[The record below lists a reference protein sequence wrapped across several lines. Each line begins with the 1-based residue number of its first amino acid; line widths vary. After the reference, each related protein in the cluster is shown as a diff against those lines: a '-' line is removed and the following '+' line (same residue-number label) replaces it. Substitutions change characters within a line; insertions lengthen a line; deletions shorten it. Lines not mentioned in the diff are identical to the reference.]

1 MNNYRSLYSVKFLL
15 VIVSL
20 LIFFSTNILSADG
33 KKWDGRKYPFKL
45 LNPAKPNSE
54 TNPFIIDTAGK
65 LAYFGELAKAN
76 LDMVAYGKKNGLTGL
91 NYAFVKNYI
100 KLTADLD
107 MNGSRFEFPS
117 IKSNGSF
124 FDGGGHVIS
133 NLNISDRTT
142 PPNISSDTGDAEI
155 ELALFQSAGTIKNL
169 TIGKGS
175 KITYHGVEKK
185 LTLKVYAAALAVEA
199 DEIDNCHSEAVVTVK
214 GKGDSYM
221 AGLVVRCRFAL
232 TNSSNRGSVLF
243 EGDVIDSRMK
253 NLRGKISP
261 GNLQVS
267 GVCTQPAKNIS
278 GCYNSG
284 SVTVRTSGEEICVGG
299 ISSILVNNECSNVYN
314 TGAISISAS
323 GNIRFLKVGGL
334 FGVGMSSPR
343 LTGFNQKF
351 VETGQIYNSG
361 NITVNAKTAEQII
374 VGGLSGSNENARFAS
389 STFAFGGVYGFIN
402 TYNTGNISVS
412 ATGKAEIYTGGIV
425 GNNAMIINSYN
436 TGNVSGSSAKDG
448 ILYVGGLGG
457 SDVYVQN
464 SYNIGS
470 VTAKGTG
477 TNQSGGLMGN
487 AGVRWGEN
495 DKTLYAILNG
505 FWLKQ
510 TKPNGINSG
519 LKYAKGSYYYIRK
532 SDKKKNTL
540 DTALDLMSAL
550 DKEKADPNEM
560 EEESFYGTVY
570 SFDSPSAKVM
580 IRTDDDPKKR
590 KDLEGTLLYNLN
602 MMAEEKSSRHYR
614 KWIIDGSN
622 SGYPIL
628 SDKYYAEP
636 VDKVAEE
643 RMKTLPKP
651 DGATSKKIAGVYYG
665 EHRHW
670 TSQVGLYADGT
681 VKLAKTGETGTWSF
695 DGKNLVIKWKNY
707 DPETLVEI
715 GPGIFTCRSYKFLLR
730 KYK

>member
-267 GVCTQPAKNIS
+267 GLCTQPSKNIS
-278 GCYNSG
+278 RCYNSG
-284 SVTVRTSGEEICVGG
+284 SVTVKASGDEICVGG
-299 ISSILVNNECSNVYN
+299 ISAILVNNECSDVYN
-314 TGAISISAS
+314 TGAITVSAT
-323 GNIRFLKVGGL
+323 GNVRFLKVGGL
-334 FGVGMSSPR
+334 FGVGLSSPPF
-343 LTGFNQKF
+343 TGSNQKW
-351 VETGQIYNSG
+351 VETGKIFNSG
-361 NITVNAKTAEQII
+361 NITVNAKTGEKII
-374 VGGLSGSNENARFAS
+374 VGGLGGSYTNARFATN
-389 STFAFGGVYGFIN
+389 TFAFGGIYGFIN

-412 ATGKAEIYTGGIV
+412 ATGKVDIYAGGIA

-436 TGNVSGSSAKDG
+436 SGSVSGNSSKGG
-448 ILYVGGLGG
+448 ILYAGGLGG
-457 SDVYVQN
+457 NDVYIQN

-477 TNQSGGLMGN
+477 TNQAGGLMGN
-487 AGVRWGEN
+487 AGVRWGET
-495 DKTLYAILNG
+495 DKTLYAVLNG

-510 TKPNGINSG
+510 NKPNGINSG
-519 LKYAKGSYYYIRK
+519 IKYAKGSYYYIRK
-532 SDKKKNTL
+532 SDKKKNAL
-540 DTALDLMSAL
+540 DNALDLMSAL
-550 DKEKADPNEM
+550 DKKKTDPKEM
-560 EEESFYGTVY
+560 EEDSFYGTVY

-590 KDLEGTLLYNLN
+590 NDLEGTLLANLN
-602 MMAEEKSSRHYR
+602 KMAEDKSARHYR
-614 KWIIDGSN
+614 KWEINGTN
-622 SGYPIL
+622 GGYPVI
-628 SDKYYAEP
+628 SKEYFGIP
-636 VDKVAEE
+636 VDKAAEE
-643 RMKTLPKP
+643 RSKPLPKP
-651 DGATSKKIAGVYYG
+651 DAATAKKIAGVYYG

>member
-1 MNNYRSLYSVKFLL
+1 MNSFLSRHSVFFTAIIALMFVLL
-15 VIVSL
+15 Q
-20 LIFFSTNILSADG
+20 TNIFAADG
-33 KKWDGRKYPFKL
+33 RKWDGKKYPFKL

-91 NYAFVKNYI
+91 NFAFVKNYV
-100 KLTADLD
+100 KMTADLD
-107 MNGSRFEFPS
+107 MNGSQFEFPA
-117 IKSNGSF
+117 IKNQGAF

-155 ELALFQSAGTIKNL
+155 ELALFQSAGSIKNL
-169 TIGKGS
+169 TIGRGS
-175 KITYHGVEKK
+175 KITYYSVEKK
-185 LTLKVYAAALAVEA
+185 LTLKVYAAALAIEA

-214 GKGDSYM
+214 GKGDSFI

-232 TNSSNRGSVLF
+232 SNSSNRGPVLF
-243 EGDVIDSRMK
+243 EGDVIDSRLK
-253 NLRGKISP
+253 NLRGKIAP
-261 GNLQVS
+261 GELQVA
-267 GVCTQPAKNIS
+267 GLCTQPAKNIS
-278 GCYNSG
+278 GGYNSG
-284 SVTVRTSGEEICVGG
+284 SITIKASGDALIVGG
-299 ISSILVNNECSNVYN
+299 ISAVLVNNECTNVYN
-314 TGAISISAS
+314 TGSINISAS

-334 FGVGMSSPR
+334 FGVGYSSPPI
-343 LTGFNQKF
+343 TGFNQKW
-351 VETGQIYNSG
+351 VETGKIYNSG
-361 NITVNAKTAEQII
+361 NISINAKTGEKII
-374 VGGLSGSNENARFAS
+374 VGGLGGSYERARFAS

-412 ATGKAEIYTGGIV
+412 ATGKVEIYAGGIA
-425 GNNAMIINSYN
+425 GNNAMIVNSYN
-436 TGNVSGSSAKDG
+436 AGSVSGNSSKGG
-448 ILYVGGLGG
+448 IIYAGGLGG
-457 SDVYVQN
+457 NDVYIQN
-464 SYNIGS
+464 SYNIGA
-470 VTAKGTG
+470 VTVKGTG
-477 TNQSGGLMGN
+477 INQAGGLMGN
-487 AGVRWGEN
+487 AGVRWGET
-495 DKTLYAILNG
+495 DKTLYAVLNG

-519 LKYAKGSYYYIRK
+519 VKHAKGSYYYIRK

-550 DKEKADPNEM
+550 DKKKTDPNEM

-570 SFDSPSAKVM
+570 SFDSSSAAVM
-580 IRTDDDPKKR
+580 KRTDDDPKKR

-602 MMAEEKSSRHYR
+602 MMAEEKSARHYR

-622 SGYPIL
+622 SGYPVL
-628 SDKYYAEP
+628 SDNYYAVP

-643 RMKTLPKP
+643 RLKPLPKP
-651 DGATSKKIAGVYYG
+651 DAVTAKKIAGVYYG

-695 DGKNLVIKWKNY
+695 DGKNLVIKWKRY

-715 GPGIFTCRSYKFLLR
+715 GPGIFSCPSYKFMLR
-730 KYK
+730 K